1 MEWLLFAA
9 IVAPVVGLFLVAIL
23 RPPRRQPIDEATW
36 EYEAHDC
43 PKPDAKNRGVG
54 SVWRCTCGRPWRI
67 VDKRWNGPYETT
79 TWRMV

>member
-9 IVAPVVGLFLVAIL
+9 VAAPVVVLFVIALH
-23 RPPRRQPIDEATW
+23 PTKRRPIDEPAW

-43 PKPDAKNRGVG
+43 PKPDSKNRGVG